1 MGPNCLGYVNYVDN
15 VPLTLGGAAPSPL
28 SGRRGLAIISQSGA
42 MASVM
47 RAALQ
52 ARDIAISY
60 SISTGNE
67 ALNGIEDFLEY
78 LIADEA
84 TRVIAMLAEQI
95 RNPKRF
101 LPLARKAREAGK
113 PVVLLH
119 PGRGSAARASAR
131 THTGALSGDY
141 DVMRALVTNAG
152 VIVVESLEELI
163 DVSELTLR
171 WPTLPSGGTAIITES
186 GAFKGLALDAAE
198 ELGLTL
204 PEPSSTTKFVLGALA
219 PDLILPTNPLDLTAQ
234 ALVDPDLYRKTMKP
248 LLDDPQYGSMVLAI
262 ILSSP
267 ELSRRKMQPIME
279 TLAQLQ
285 PLKPT
290 IFAMLGEEAEV
301 PREIIANLRNMDVP
315 FFRSPERA
323 LRALARV
330 VEFTARPQPAPAA
343 TAGATPSVRL
353 SSGTIPEHASKRLL
367 ADFGIAVPEGELVT
381 DLQGARAAAAR
392 IGYPVALKAQAAALA
407 HKSDAGGVILALSDD
422 DALARGWQRLHA
434 NLSRTRPGLALDGVL
449 IEAMARPGVE
459 IILGAR
465 GDPDWGPVLVVGL
478 GGIWAEAL
486 HDVRTLPPDL
496 APEDIAKELLKL
508 KGAVLLRGYRGAPAL
523 DMDAVADMAAQLGA
537 FVVAH
542 PEIAEVDL
550 NPVVVHARGKGAIA
564 LDALIV
570 TR

>member
-1 MGPNCLGYVNYVDN
+1 
-15 VPLTLGGAAPSPL
+15 
-28 SGRRGLAIISQSGA
+28 
-42 MASVM
+42 M

-52 ARDIAISY
+52 AREIAVSY

-95 RNPKRF
+95 RSPKRF
-101 LPLARKAREAGK
+101 LALARMARETRK

-119 PGRGSAARASAR
+119 PGRGTAARASAM

-152 VIVVESLEELI
+152 VIAVENLEELI
-163 DVSELTLR
+163 DVSELALR
-171 WPTLPSGGTAIITES
+171 WPELPGGGAAIITES

-198 ELGLTL
+198 ELGLAL

-290 IFAMLGEEAEV
+290 VFAMLGEEAEV
-301 PREIIANLRNMDVP
+301 PPEIIANLRGMDVP

-323 LRALARV
+323 LRALARIT
-330 VEFTARPQPAPAA
+330 EFTARPQPTSVASAAA
-343 TAGATPSVRL
+343 TPAVRL
-353 SSGTIPEHASKRLL
+353 SAGTIPEHASKRLL
-367 ADFGIAVPEGELVT
+367 ADFGIAVPEGELVS

-392 IGYPVALKAQAAALA
+392 IGYPVALKAQATALA

-422 DALARGWQRLHA
+422 DSLARGWQRLNA

-508 KGAVLLRGYRGAPAL
+508 KGAVLLRGYRGAPPL
-523 DMDAVADMAAQLGA
+523 DIDAVAEMAAQLGA
-537 FVVAH
+537 FVMAH

-550 NPVVVHARGKGAIA
+550 NPVVVHARGKGAVA